1 MNNNILH
8 EIKVDVIALETRHQK
23 DKRSHSTKKSASF
36 PYDSNPNY
44 LPNPVDPLYQIENI
58 SDADHVQN
66 LIEEAAR
73 LESQIA
79 GDFDL
84 DELVGKIEINTLGYV
99 KNGLIA
105 FKIKSLRLY
114 KQTCRT
120 FKQFCEE
127 HLRLSTWQVNRNI
140 RAAKVVMELVAY
152 GFEVLPQCEAQCR
165 ALLAHCEDNIVA
177 AWRSVTENLLTHQ
190 ITAKTITNHLR
201 PETEQTVP
209 TEEKITVHRG
219 LFNRIYT
226 VALSMGTTI
235 PELLEQIFQPQHD
248 NCAKLARSFATETA
262 AGSLVYYYYEEKI
275 QQWQND
281 LSNLVKGYQNEID
294 IG

>member
-1 MNNNILH
+1 MTNHSIHQFNL
-8 EIKVDVIALETRHQK
+8 DVIALETRHQ
-23 DKRSHSTKKSASF
+23 KRSHSTKKSASF
-36 PYDSNPNY
+36 PYASNPNY

-209 TEEKITVHRG
+209 TEEKITVNRG

-235 PELLEQIFQPQHD
+235 PELLEQIFQSKHD
-248 NCAKLARSFATETA
+248 NCAKLARSFAAETA
-262 AGSLVYYYYEEKI
+262 AGSLVNYYYEEKI